1 MIDVQTHEFL
11 KDERTEVSCAH
22 MLTGSAQWQ
31 GIVDEDAVGI
41 DGERRGIDDR
51 PVSRENEPFSQTA
64 IGFVLGQTADM
75 FASGEASL
83 LYSETLGGFK
93 TKMAILFLGSM
104 LAILMSLL
112 NCLTERFGMCSPILA
127 TRGLRR
133 QNLTWIFRWRFCQ
146 VGLC

>member
-1 MIDVQTHEFL
+1 MIDVLTHEFL

-64 IGFVLGQTADM
+64 IGFVLGQTAM
-75 FASGEASL
+75 YLPVANKL
-83 LYSETLGGFK
+83 TLQRRCLK
-93 TKMAILFLGSM
+93 RWAGSK
-104 LAILMSLL
+104 
-112 NCLTERFGMCSPILA
+112 R
-127 TRGLRR
+127 
-133 QNLTWIFRWRFCQ
+133 RWRYYFWGQCWQ
-146 VGLC
+146 S

>member
-1 MIDVQTHEFL
+1 M
-11 KDERTEVSCAH
+11 SCAH
-22 MLTGSAQWQ
+22 VLTGSAQWQ

-64 IGFVLGQTADM
+64 IGFVLGQTADV
-75 FASGEASL
+75 FASGEQA
-83 LYSETLGGFK
+83 YFTAEMPQTLGGFK

-112 NCLTERFGMCSPILA
+112 NCLTERFGRCSPILV
-127 TRGLRR
+127 TLGLRR
-133 QNLTWIFRWRFCQ
+133 QNLTWIFRWRF
-146 VGLC
+146 